1 MGPLL
6 EPSCVS
12 RKLISAV
19 LGALL
24 VASSLASPAL
34 ANAGE
39 QPTAVVAVVDTGINP
54 YHRVFRDDSPLAYR
68 HPSTYIPG
76 FPKEAEAL
84 HLTLDEDNYRDAAL
98 KDCDL
103 WNKVEKGK
111 LYWFPGTKIV
121 GGITFEDP
129 TQGVCTPSGILDVH
143 GHGTMTASRAAG
155 SGYGACPDC
164 RIVAIQGW
172 GHGVRW
178 AAENARW
185 IDVQTNSW
193 GPFVPAWVPSEG
205 QDESL
210 LYDTPGFVRM
220 VEWAARKHLAFW
232 ATGNGAGTRLG
243 LLGHP
248 TLLDPRMTPSIV
260 MVGGHDS
267 GYINTWPD
275 FPPHVV
281 ADSCNSW
288 AAHHA
293 STYRSEPDIGGG
305 TSSASPYAAG
315 SAARILLEARRL
327 LGDTDTGVEKDVAA
341 AGRPTSKG
349 PLADGRL
356 RLEEWKRLLF
366 KTATPRPTGDRTD
379 GTVCGPV
386 DGLVLYSST
395 PVRWE
400 DVPEGYPE
408 YLHIGY
414 GATDSASRR
423 LAFDVLGGRA
433 PLPDRPDTDRYF
445 ETDGQARRALHDIYR
460 GP

>member
-1 MGPLL
+1 MG
-6 EPSCVS
+6 
-12 RKLISAV
+12 RKLIPAV

-24 VASSLASPAL
+24 VASSLSSPAL
-34 ANAGE
+34 AKAPIE
-39 QPTAVVAVVDTGINP
+39 PTAVIAVIDTGINP

-76 FPKEAEAL
+76 FPKNAEAL

-98 KDCDL
+98 KDCEL
-103 WNKVEKGK
+103 WNNVVPGK
-111 LYWFPGTKIV
+111 LYWFPGTKII
-121 GGITFEDP
+121 GGITFDSP
-129 TQGVCTPSGILDVH
+129 TSGICTPSGILDVN
-143 GHGTMTASRAAG
+143 GHGTMTASRAAAT
-155 SGYGACPDC
+155 GYGACPEC
-164 RIVAIQGW
+164 RIVAIQGFEP
-172 GHGVRW
+172 GVRW
-178 AAENARW
+178 AADNSSW

-193 GPFVPAWVPSEG
+193 GPFVPAWTPDGQGPSLIAN
-205 QDESL
+205 S
-210 LYDTPGFVRM
+210 PGFVRM
-220 VEWAARKHLAFW
+220 VEAAARKHLSFW

-275 FPPHVV
+275 FPPHVL

-288 AAHHA
+288 AAYEDKIEESA
-293 STYRSEPDIGGG
+293 PDVGGG

-315 SAARILLEARRL
+315 SAARILIEARRL
-327 LGDTDTGVEKDVAA
+327 LGDTDTGVEKGIAA
-341 AGRPTSKG
+341 VGRPASKG

-356 RLEEWKRLLF
+356 RLNEWKNLLF
-366 KTATPRPTGDRTD
+366 KTATPRPKGDRTD

-395 PVRWE
+395 PVRWR

-414 GATDSASRR
+414 GAADSASRK
-423 LAFDVLGGRA
+423 LAFEVLRGQTALPERA
-433 PLPDRPDTDRYF
+433 ETDRYF
-445 ETDGQARRALHDIYR
+445 ENDAVARRALHEVYR